1 MADVKKRNSINED
14 DEDKR
19 PSATE
24 LVETLAQLQLTNKNE
39 GKVLYLQGVK
49 NNWCWRSMCFANQNF
64 RAYYTLQLFN
74 TRLNLTK
81 KVMAKIV
88 DEGCVPRRF
97 FKKVTTVASLGC
109 GPGSDICG
117 LKSFLTET
125 FPYSSRCKQP
135 PSCTGY
141 DSELGWMRYLLQ
153 LGLQFESRE
162 INESFF
168 NNMEKVDV
176 ILMSFSC
183 YEISREFLRDKDG
196 KCSLWKTVS
205 QKAKFVLNI
214 DNAASKA
221 RDALPSEKEGFKHF
235 TLNDDL
241 GNKAIAHFKFAVD
254 N

>member
-1 MADVKKRNSINED
+1 MAEVKKRNSINED

-19 PSATE
+19 PNATE

-81 KVMAKIV
+81 KAMDKIV
-88 DEGCVPRRF
+88 NEGCVPRRF

-125 FPYSSRCKQP
+125 FPYSSRFKQP

-141 DSELGWMRYLLQ
+141 DSEFGWMRYLLQ

-162 INESFF
+162 INDSFF

-221 RDALPSEKEGFKHF
+221 RDALPSEKEGFEHF

-241 GNKAIAHFKFAVD
+241 GNKAIVHFKFAVD